1 MNCIVVSNEEE
12 LAKVMNVGIPEEL
25 YDIILQNSKKIIE
38 DHLVV
43 EWFYKYIFI
52 KYILWKN

>member
-1 MNCIVVSNEEE
+1 MEDYVKYA
-12 LAKVMNVGIPEEL
+12 LAGIGIPEEL

-43 EWFYKYIFI
+43 DW
-52 KYILWKN
+52 L